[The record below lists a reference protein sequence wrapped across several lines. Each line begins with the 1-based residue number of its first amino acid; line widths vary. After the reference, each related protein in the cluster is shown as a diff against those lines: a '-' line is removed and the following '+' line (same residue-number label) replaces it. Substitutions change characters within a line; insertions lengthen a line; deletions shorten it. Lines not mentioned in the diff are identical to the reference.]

1 MGPAGSNTPLPAET
15 RVTGTIIDQSERR
28 LDAPALARG
37 AGDTVLLWAALA
49 LALVPVVYLVFSSF
63 NVADIGQ
70 PYVFGLDNWS
80 AAASSSGTGRAIANT
95 LLLSTRVIFAF
106 VAALAIS
113 WAIVRLEIPGRRF
126 VQVSLWVAFFLPS
139 VPVAMAWILL
149 LHKDYGLVNL
159 ALQYVP
165 FLPKHIFSIH
175 SFGGIMWVYATIA
188 TTPFLAIVFTPVFRQ
203 MDAAFEEVARV
214 NGANRLQTFARI
226 VLPTLFPALLV
237 GLLATFIRSLESFE
251 VEQLVG
257 APARIFV
264 FTTRIYDLTREVPPL
279 YNQAMTL
286 GTLFL
291 AVALALAALQGLYM
305 ARHPTSVTVRGRSA
319 RAAISSRRSVRI
331 AGSAIAIGFV
341 IIAIYL
347 PLGVLLVGSFTKVFG
362 FFGMR
367 DPWTPAHWL
376 AVLTDT
382 RFLGA
387 VRTSFV
393 FGLCV
398 AIVAVPLYLR
408 LAFIIARSAGS
419 RQGAIASA
427 LIWLPWAVPGFVFG
441 LSVLDILLRV
451 DFLAPLYGTA
461 APIVFAM
468 LIKEMPIG
476 VQLLR
481 VAVEQH
487 GREFEDAA
495 AVAGAGRWQTL
506 RRITLPMLSPTLMAV
521 FIIVFAGVM
530 KEIGTIVMLSGPGT
544 ETLSMLMFDYANEGH
559 RESAAVI
566 GVLFALGSTLLAV
579 AVNRRIV
586 LTGPQ

>member
-1 MGPAGSNTPLPAET
+1 L
-15 RVTGTIIDQSERR
+15 TGTLLDHSNRR
-28 LDAPALARG
+28 LDGPAIARG
-37 AGDTVLLWAALA
+37 AGDAALLWPALILA
-49 LALVPVVYLVFSSF
+49 LIPVIYLVASSF
-63 NVADIGQ
+63 NVADLGK
-70 PYVFGLDNWS
+70 PYAFGLDNW
-80 AAASSSGTGRAIANT
+80 AAALTSRGTVRAIGNT

-126 VQVSLWVAFFLPS
+126 VEGSLWVAFFLPS

-149 LHKDYGLVNL
+149 LHRDYGLINI
-159 ALQYVP
+159 ALQHVP
-165 FLPKHIFSIH
+165 FLPKHMFSIH
-175 SFGGIMWVYATIA
+175 SMAGIMWVYVTIA
-188 TTPFLAIVFTPVFRQ
+188 TTPFLTIVFTPVFRR

-214 NGANRLQTFARI
+214 NGANRLQTTLRI
-226 VLPTLFPALLV
+226 VLPTLFPALII
-237 GLLATFIRSLESFE
+237 GLLATFVRSLESFE

-264 FTTRIYDLTREVPPL
+264 FTTRIYDLTREDPPL

-291 AVALALAALQGLYM
+291 AIVLVLAALQVMYLR
-305 ARHPTSVTVRGRSA
+305 RHPTSVTVSGRSA
-319 RAAISSRRSVRI
+319 RVAISSRRGTRAA
-331 AGSAIAIGFV
+331 AGAIAIGFV
-341 IIAIYL
+341 VITIYL
-347 PLGVLLVGSFTKVFG
+347 PLAMLLIGSCTKVFG

-367 DPWTPAHWL
+367 DPWTAANWL
-376 AVLTDT
+376 TVLTDD
-382 RFLGA
+382 RFLRA
-387 VRTSFV
+387 TRNSFV
-393 FGLCV
+393 FGLGV

-408 LAFIIARSAGS
+408 LAFIIARAPGS
-419 RQGAIASA
+419 RQGALASV
-427 LIWLPWAVPGFVFG
+427 LIWLPWAVPGFAFG
-441 LSVLDILLRV
+441 LAILDLLLRV
-451 DFLAPLYGTA
+451 DFLAPFYGTA

-468 LIKEMPIG
+468 LIKEMPVG

-495 AVAGAGRWQTL
+495 AVAGAARWQTL
-506 RRITLPMLSPTLMAV
+506 RRITLPMLSPTLVAV

-559 RESAAVI
+559 KEAAAVI
-566 GVLFALGSTLLAV
+566 GVLFAVGSAFLAM
-579 AVNRRIV
+579 AVSRRIV